1 MTITRSQ
8 AITNL
13 TNGTAL
19 TWEASGSFK
28 GGTIHLDKP
37 GQRRLFNFLADQNPD
52 DVASADESLFNGLI
66 AAWND
71 DESDPADQKAEA
83 QDANFS
89 GPWRLVRIEA
99 TGFGGLNTPGGPS
112 FELEVYGENWC
123 LEGYN
128 GSGKTSLASLIL
140 WTLTGYR
147 NREQDG
153 PHKDIGL
160 RELVTDGAKKIGTWP
175 PLVTYPLNPG
185 DLKKT
190 ASVSGKLTF
199 ADPAGN
205 LATAIRSVESPV
217 DGDPVV
223 TEDIDARLLAMPQLI
238 ETGLLMPARI
248 GHIGFGSKSQSLYQA
263 LKMLTGLDQL
273 AAIGAGAAGFGH
285 GAKRFL
291 KYAKDN
297 GIDGFERDF
306 KTCLERAREQ
316 AKDTVIDLTKD
327 YRLDDT
333 NLIEELTT
341 IEEDA
346 STKAG
351 AALSLLKAEIAANID
366 VGDADDR
373 KRLNDAV
380 SKARVYVGEGENG
393 VPLFKTW
400 AALKLAGEAGFSDI
414 DEALKS
420 AKASLA
426 TALVWHKKQKSDKKL
441 RLKALASRFYVSEDL
456 LGEEAHCPLCE
467 TKLSSDEQLAVAAE
481 LADLKSDAEH
491 AERAIADACHD
502 IEKTVKAVVPS
513 ALEPHFA
520 TLSDM
525 DPATVFASAV
535 KARFSEGTPFS
546 DVLTGIA
553 DFVKVHADKTSKD
566 LPAFTHIM
574 ETNPPSEIAEVE
586 SLQILLANMSRV
598 SSLTAWWA
606 ANRIEFVTAWKGLIG
621 EKDDENGWPSDC
633 IEGKL
638 QTLED
643 AIAGSDPLDKIA
655 KQMTAA
661 KKAAE
666 SWAVIQSV
674 QQTRIKIVAALEPL
688 KKLQQLVDSE
698 THRTVVTLKDRV
710 ATILGDIRLKDRLSF
725 RDTAIAKK
733 GVTVEG
739 GFADGMQIDAALVAN
754 SSWLR
759 ALLWAFIFGLREQSI
774 ADAGTNIFPLMV
786 LDDPQT
792 TFDPKNKRK
801 WAAKIVGI
809 ANMNP
814 TDPNGMQL
822 FLATH
827 ERQFYD
833 IVCETCEL
841 DGQEGKMAGPTSTS
855 KVAHVVNGTFLD
867 RQFSKASLDQDD
879 EEGYRYVLAVRIYC
893 EDLLKI
899 MLRPESYEI
908 SGDTLGKLCELLSKL
923 KSDDIAPYDRSAF
936 QKLIKLLNEQSAPVI
951 KIINASHHT
960 YDGTIGYAQAEDV
973 QKYWKEKLQTAFVNA
988 FRLAADFDAY
998 GGVSRLFAWEDNV
1011 ISFPDGHTER
1021 IKALA
1026 FTSTGVAAAAESDGL
1041 VGSGQIEIEE
1051 WDDAVPISLF
1061 KHSAYRLNAGTLDPV
1076 ANIGDIILVQDFGE
1090 PRSRNLTV
1098 TALGDKLYAR
1108 RLNET
1113 EDHTDVVILTAQAT
1127 DPYALPDPVIALKS
1141 KISPRKIV
1149 GTLYMSQSAQP
1160 PQIDGN
1166 EVSGVDDF
1174 AMIETRVKGAKLFKV
1189 KGRSMEPVALDGQ
1202 YVMTVEEPLDVTTLK
1217 RLSGELIIA
1226 VDEDA
1231 GVYFKRLRLHGNF
1244 IVLESAN
1251 SSLTTTS
1258 EILSL
1263 EEGTDFKRL
1272 SSLRSVVGVLFD
1284 LPTAI
1289 S

>member
-1 MTITRSQ
+1 MTITLSQ

-13 TNGTAL
+13 TSGTAL
-19 TWEASGSFK
+19 SWEASGSFK
-28 GGTIHLDKP
+28 AGIIHLDKP
-37 GQRRLFNFLADQNPD
+37 AQRRLFKFLADQSPD
-52 DVASADESLFNGLI
+52 DVVSADETLFSGLT

-71 DESDPADQKAEA
+71 GENDPADQKTEA
-83 QDANFS
+83 KEAVLS

-99 TGFGGLNTPGGPS
+99 TGFGGLNTPDGPA
-112 FELEVYGENWC
+112 FELDVGGENWC

-140 WTLTGYR
+140 WTLTGFR

-153 PHKDIGL
+153 PHKDIGI
-160 RELVTDGAKKIGTWP
+160 RESVTDGTKKIGTWP
-175 PLVTYPLNPG
+175 PLVTYPSTPD

-199 ADPAGN
+199 TDLEGN
-205 LATAIRSVESPV
+205 LATAMRSVESPTDTTPIV
-217 DGDPVV
+217 IEEIDP
-223 TEDIDARLLAMPQLI
+223 RLLTMPQLI

-248 GHIGFGSKSQSLYQA
+248 GHVGFGSKSQTLYQA

-273 AAIGAGAAGFGH
+273 AAIGIGAAGFGH

-297 GIDGFERDF
+297 GIDGYERDF

-316 AKDTVIDLTKD
+316 TKDTTIDLTKE
-327 YRLDDT
+327 YQLGAEK
-333 NLIEELTT
+333 LIEELTA

-346 STKAG
+346 STRAG
-351 AALSLLKAEIAANID
+351 AALSLLKEEIAPDID
-366 VGDADDR
+366 VDDADAR
-373 KRLNDAV
+373 TRLNNGV
-380 SKARVYVGEGENG
+380 SKARVYVSEGADG
-393 VPLFKTW
+393 VPLFKAW
-400 AALKLAGEAGFSDI
+400 AALKLSGEAGFSDI
-414 DEALKS
+414 ADALET
-420 AKASLA
+420 AKTSLA
-426 TALVWHKKQKSDKKL
+426 TALDWHEKQQSDKKL
-441 RLKALASRFYVSEDL
+441 RLKALASRFYVPEDR
-456 LGEEAHCPLCE
+456 LGEKAHCPLCE
-467 TKLSSDEQLAVAAE
+467 TKLSSDEQLALAAE
-481 LADLKSDAEH
+481 LAYLRNDAEH

-502 IEKTVKAVVPS
+502 IEETIKALIPTV
-513 ALEPHFA
+513 LEPHF
-520 TLSDM
+520 TVLSDM
-525 DPATVFASAV
+525 EPATAFAVAV
-535 KARFSEGTPFS
+535 NARFSDESPFS

-553 DFVKVHADKTSKD
+553 DFAKAQADTASKG
-566 LPAFTHIM
+566 LPAFTHTP
-574 ETNPPSEIAEVE
+574 ETHLSSDIVQVE
-586 SLQILLANMSRV
+586 NLQILLAKMSRV
-598 SSLTAWWA
+598 SSLTTWWA
-606 ANRIEFVTAWKGLIG
+606 ANRAEFLAAWKGLIG
-621 EKDDENGWPSDC
+621 EKNVENEWPSEC

-661 KKAAE
+661 KRAAE
-666 SWAVIQSV
+666 SWATIQLV
-674 QQTRIKIVAALEPL
+674 QQTRVEIVTALEPL
-688 KKLQQLVDSE
+688 KSLQQLVDCE
-698 THRTVVTLKDRV
+698 THRTVVTLKERV
-710 ATILGDIRLKDRLSF
+710 AAILGDIRLKDRLSF
-725 RDTAIAKK
+725 KDTNMAKK

-739 GFADGMQIDAALVAN
+739 GFADGMQIDAAFVAN

-759 ALLWAFIFGLREQSI
+759 ALLWAFIFALREQSI
-774 ADAGTNIFPLMV
+774 VDVGVNIFPLMV
-786 LDDPQT
+786 LDDPQA

-801 WAAKIVGI
+801 WAEKIVAT
-809 ANMNP
+809 ANIN
-814 TDPNGMQL
+814 TTEASGMQL

-833 IVCETCEL
+833 IICETCEL
-841 DGQEGKMAGPTSTS
+841 TGQKGKMAGPTSTS

-867 RQFSKASLDQDD
+867 RQFSKASIDQDD
-879 EEGYRYVLAVRIYC
+879 EEGYRYVQAVRVYC

-923 KSDDIAPYDRSAF
+923 KADDISPFNRSAF
-936 QKLIKLLNEQSAPVI
+936 LKLVKLLNEQSEPVI
-951 KIINASHHT
+951 KVINASHHT

-973 QKYWKEKLQTAFVNA
+973 EKHWKGKLQKAFVNA
-988 FRLAADFDAY
+988 FRLTADFDAY

-1011 ISFPDGHTER
+1011 VAFPGGHSDK
-1021 IKALA
+1021 IKALE

-1051 WDDAVPISLF
+1051 WENAEPISLF
-1061 KHSAYRLNAGTLDPV
+1061 NHSAYRLNAGTLDPV
-1076 ANIGDIILVQDFGE
+1076 VDIGDIIIVQDFGE

-1113 EDHTDVVILTAQAT
+1113 EDHTDVIILTAQAT

-1149 GTLYMSQSAQP
+1149 GTLFMPQSVQP
-1160 PQIDGN
+1160 PEIDGN
-1166 EVSGVDDF
+1166 EVSAIDDF
-1174 AMIETRVKGAKLFKV
+1174 ATIEMRMKEAKLFKV
-1189 KGRSMEPVALDGQ
+1189 RGRSMEPVALDGQ
-1202 YVMTVEEPLDVTTLK
+1202 HVMTVEESLDTSTLK
-1217 RLSGELIIA
+1217 RLSGELVIA

-1231 GVYFKRLRLHGNF
+1231 GVYFKRLRLHGNLV
-1244 IVLESAN
+1244 VLESAN
-1251 SSLTTTS
+1251 SSLTTSS

-1263 EEGTDFKRL
+1263 EDGSDFKRL

-1284 LPTAI
+1284 LPTVN
-1289 S
+1289 

>member
-1 MTITRSQ
+1 MTITLSQ
-8 AITNL
+8 AITTLMNRK
-13 TNGTAL
+13 AL
-19 TWEASGSFK
+19 TWEASGTYK
-28 GGTIHLDKP
+28 GGTIHLDEAR
-37 GQRRLFNFLADQNPD
+37 QRRLFSFLSDQNPD
-52 DVASADESLFNGLI
+52 DVASADEALFAGLT

-71 DESDPADQKAEA
+71 DESDPADQRTEA
-83 QDANFS
+83 QDANLS

-99 TGFGGLNTPGGPS
+99 TGFGGLNTPAGPA

-128 GSGKTSLASLIL
+128 GSGKTSLSSLIL

-160 RELVTDGAKKIGTWP
+160 REPVTDGAKKIGTWP
-175 PLVTYPLNPG
+175 PLVTYPLILG

-205 LATAIRSVESPV
+205 LATALRSVESPV
-217 DGDPVV
+217 DGNPVV
-223 TEDIDARLLAMPQLI
+223 TVDIDARLLAMPQLI

-273 AAIGAGAAGFGH
+273 TAIGAGAAGFGH

-333 NLIEELTT
+333 GLIEKLTT
-341 IEEDA
+341 IEGDA

-351 AALSLLKAEIAANID
+351 AALSLFQAEIAANID

-380 SKARVYVGEGENG
+380 SKARVYVGEGVKG

-400 AALKLAGEAGFSDI
+400 AVLKLAGESGFSDV

-426 TALVWHKKQKSDKKL
+426 TALVWHEKQKSDKKL

-456 LGEEAHCPLCE
+456 LGEKAHCPLCE
-467 TKLSSDEQLAVAAE
+467 TKWSSDEQLALAAE
-481 LADLKSDAEH
+481 LADLKSEAAH
-491 AERAIADACHD
+491 AERAIADACRD
-502 IEKTVKAVVPS
+502 IENTVNASVPP

-525 DPATVFASAV
+525 DPATAFASAV
-535 KARFSEGTPFS
+535 KARFSDAPPFS

-553 DFVKVHADKTSKD
+553 DFVKTHADKTSKD
-566 LPAFTHIM
+566 LPTFTYVM
-574 ETNPPSEIAEVE
+574 ETNPPCEIAEVE
-586 SLQILLANMSRV
+586 SLQALLGKMSRV

-606 ANRIEFVTAWKGLIG
+606 ANRIEFVTAWKSLIG
-621 EKDDENGWPSDC
+621 EKDDENGWPNDS

-643 AIAGSDPLDKIA
+643 AIAGSEPLDKIA

-661 KKAAE
+661 KKAAK
-666 SWAVIQSV
+666 SWSAIQSV
-674 QQTRIKIVAALEPL
+674 QQTRIEIVAALEPL
-688 KKLQQLVDSE
+688 KRLQLLVECE
-698 THRTVVTLKDRV
+698 THRTIVTLKERV
-710 ATILGDIRLKDRLSF
+710 AAILIDIRLKDRLSF
-725 RDTAIAKK
+725 RDTAMAKK

-774 ADAGTNIFPLMV
+774 EDAGANIFPLMV

-801 WAAKIVGI
+801 WAEKIVGI
-809 ANMNP
+809 ANRNSK
-814 TDPNGMQL
+814 DPIGMQL

-833 IVCETCEL
+833 IICETYEL
-841 DGQEGKMAGPTSTS
+841 NGQEGKIAGPTSTS

-867 RQFSKASLDQDD
+867 RQFSKASLDQDN
-879 EEGYRYVLAVRIYC
+879 EEGYRYVWAVRVYC

-923 KSDDIAPYDRSAF
+923 KLDDVAPYNRSAF
-936 QKLIKLLNEQSAPVI
+936 QKLIKLLNEQSVPII

-960 YDGTIGYAQAEDV
+960 YDGTIGYAEAEDV
-973 QKYWKEKLQTAFVNA
+973 QKYWKTKLQTAFVNA

-1011 ISFPDGHTER
+1011 VAFPDGHR
-1021 IKALA
+1021 DKIKALE
-1026 FTSTGVAAAAESDGL
+1026 FTSTGVAAAAESDGQ

-1051 WDDAVPISLF
+1051 WHEAQPISLF

-1076 ANIGDIILVQDFGE
+1076 ADIGDILLVQDFGE
-1090 PRSRNLTV
+1090 PRSRNLIVTV
-1098 TALGDKLYAR
+1098 LGEKLFAR
-1108 RLNET
+1108 RLNEA

-1149 GTLYMSQSAQP
+1149 GTLFMSQSAHP

-1166 EVSGVDDF
+1166 EVSAVDNF
-1174 AMIETRVKGAKLFKV
+1174 ALIETRVKDAKLFQV
-1189 KGRSMEPVALDGQ
+1189 KGRSMEPIALEGQ
-1202 YVMTVEEPLDVTTLK
+1202 YVMTVEKPLDVTTLNQ
-1217 RLSGELIIA
+1217 LSGELVIA

-1231 GVYFKRLRLHGNF
+1231 GVYFKRLRLHGNL

-1263 EEGTDFKRL
+1263 EQAAGFKRL
-1272 SSLRSVVGVLFD
+1272 IGLRSVVGVLFD
-1284 LPTAI
+1284 LPTAT
-1289 S
+1289 

>member
-1 MTITRSQ
+1 MKITLSQ
-8 AITNL
+8 AVTSL
-13 TNGTAL
+13 TSGTAL

-37 GQRRLFNFLADQNPD
+37 DHRRLFNFLADQNPD
-52 DVASADESLFNGLI
+52 DVALANESLFDGLT

-71 DESDPADQKAEA
+71 NESDPADHKTEP
-83 QDANFS
+83 QDATLS

-99 TGFGGLNTPGGPS
+99 NGFGGLNTPDGPE
-112 FELEVYGENWC
+112 FELEVCGENWC

-153 PHKDIGL
+153 PHKDIGH
-160 RELVTDGAKKIGTWP
+160 REPVTDGTKKIGTWP
-175 PLVTYPLNPG
+175 PLVTYPLSPD

-190 ASVSGKLTF
+190 ACVSGKLTF
-199 ADPAGN
+199 ADPTGN
-205 LATAIRSVESPV
+205 LATAMRSVESPV
-217 DGDPVV
+217 EGTPVV
-223 TEDIDARLLAMPQLI
+223 SEEIDARLLTMPQLI

-273 AAIGAGAAGFGH
+273 AAIGTGAAAFGH

-316 AKDTVIDLTKD
+316 AEDTVIDLTKD
-327 YRLDDT
+327 YQLNDSK
-333 NLIEELTT
+333 LIEELTT

-351 AALSLLKAEIAANID
+351 AALSLLKAEIAADID
-366 VGDADDR
+366 VGNVDDR
-373 KRLNDAV
+373 TRLNSAV
-380 SKARVYVGEGENG
+380 SKARVYVSEGVNG
-393 VPLFKTW
+393 VPLFKAW
-400 AALKLAGEAGFSDI
+400 AALKHAGESGFSEI
-414 DEALKS
+414 EEALKS

-426 TALVWHKKQKSDKKL
+426 TALVWHDKQKNDKKL
-441 RLKALASRFYVSEDL
+441 RLKALASRFYVTDDL
-456 LGEEAHCPLCE
+456 LSEKAHCPLCE
-467 TKLSSDEQLAVAAE
+467 TKLSSDEQLELATELAE
-481 LADLKSDAEH
+481 LRSDAEH
-491 AERAIADACHD
+491 AERAIADACRD
-502 IEKTVKAVVPS
+502 IEKTVRALVPS

-520 TLSDM
+520 ALSDM
-525 DPATVFASAV
+525 EPATAFAAAV
-535 KARFSEGTPFS
+535 TARFSDETPFS
-546 DVLTGIA
+546 DVLIGIA
-553 DFVKVHADKTSKD
+553 DFVKAHADKMSKD
-566 LPAFTHIM
+566 LPAFTHIV
-574 ETNPPSEIAEVE
+574 ETNPSSEISEVAD
-586 SLQILLANMSRV
+586 LQILLAKMSRV

-606 ANRIEFVTAWKGLIG
+606 ANQIEFVSAWKGLIG
-621 EKDDENGWPSDC
+621 EKDDENEWTSDC

-638 QTLED
+638 ETLED

-661 KKAAE
+661 KIAAE
-666 SWAVIQSV
+666 SWAKIQSV

-688 KKLQQLVDSE
+688 KKLQQLVDCE
-698 THRTVVTLKDRV
+698 THRTVVTLKERV
-710 ATILGDIRLKDRLSF
+710 AAILGDIRLRDRLSF
-725 RDTAIAKK
+725 KDTAMSKK
-733 GVTVEG
+733 NVTVEG

-759 ALLWAFIFGLREQSI
+759 ALLWAFLFALREQSI
-774 ADAGTNIFPLMV
+774 ADAGANIFPLMV

-801 WAAKIVGI
+801 WAAKIVDT
-809 ANMNP
+809 ANIGP
-814 TDPNGMQL
+814 ADVDGMQL
-822 FLATH
+822 FLTTH

-833 IVCETCEL
+833 IICETCVL
-841 DGQEGKMAGPTSTS
+841 SGQEGKMAPPTSTS

-867 RQFSKASLDQDD
+867 RQFSKASADQDD

-923 KSDDIAPYDRSAF
+923 RSDDIAPFNRSAF
-936 QKLIKLLNEQSAPVI
+936 QKLVKLLNEQSVPII
-951 KIINASHHT
+951 KVINASHHT
-960 YDGTIGYAQAEDV
+960 YDGTIGYAEAEDV
-973 QKYWKEKLQTAFVNA
+973 QKYWKGKLQSAFVNA

-1011 ISFPDGHTER
+1011 IMFPDGHR
-1021 IKALA
+1021 DKIKALP
-1026 FTSTGVAAAAESDGL
+1026 FTSTGIAAAAETDGL
-1041 VGSGQIEIEE
+1041 VGNGQIQIEE
-1051 WDDAVPISLF
+1051 WHDAKPISLF
-1061 KHSAYRLNAGTLDPV
+1061 NHSAYRLNAGTLDPV
-1076 ANIGDIILVQDFGE
+1076 VGIGDIILVQDFGE

-1127 DPYALPDPVIALKS
+1127 DPYALPDPVIALKT
-1141 KISPRKIV
+1141 KISPRKII
-1149 GTLYMSQSAQP
+1149 GTLFMSQSAQP

-1166 EVSGVDDF
+1166 EVSAVDDF
-1174 AMIETRVKGAKLFKV
+1174 AMIETRAKDAKLFKV
-1189 KGRSMEPVALDGQ
+1189 EGRSMEPVALDGQ

-1217 RLSGELIIA
+1217 RLSGELVIA

-1231 GVYFKRLRLHGNF
+1231 GVYFKRLRVHGSF

-1263 EEGTDFKRL
+1263 KDGTDFKRL

-1284 LPTAI
+1284 LPTAN
-1289 S
+1289 

>member
-1 MTITRSQ
+1 MTITLSQ
-8 AITNL
+8 ATTNL
-13 TNGTAL
+13 TSGTAL
-19 TWEASGSFK
+19 SWEASGSFK
-28 GGTIHLDKP
+28 AATIHLDKP
-37 GQRRLFNFLADQNPD
+37 AQRRLFKFLVDQSPD
-52 DVASADESLFNGLI
+52 DVASADESLFSGI
-66 AAWND
+66 TAAWND
-71 DESDPADQKAEA
+71 DENDPADQMTEA
-83 QDANFS
+83 QEAALS
-89 GPWRLVRIEA
+89 GPWRLIRIEA
-99 TGFGGLNTPGGPS
+99 TGFGGLNTPDGPA
-112 FELEVYGENWC
+112 FELEVSGENWC

-153 PHKDIGL
+153 PHNDIGI
-160 RELVTDGAKKIGTWP
+160 REPVTDGTKKIGTWP
-175 PLVTYPLNPG
+175 PLVTYPLSPS
-185 DLKKT
+185 DLTKT

-199 ADPAGN
+199 ADPTGN
-205 LATAIRSVESPV
+205 LATAVRSVESPV
-217 DGDPVV
+217 EGDPVV

-297 GIDGFERDF
+297 GIDGYERDF

-316 AKDTVIDLTKD
+316 AKDTTIDLTKD
-327 YRLDDT
+327 YQLGDEK
-333 NLIEELTT
+333 LIEELTT

-346 STKAG
+346 STRAG
-351 AALSLLKAEIAANID
+351 AALSLLKAEIAADID
-366 VGDADDR
+366 VNDADDR
-373 KRLNDAV
+373 TRLNGAV
-380 SKARVYVGEGENG
+380 SKARVYVSEGAKG
-393 VPLFKTW
+393 VPLFKAW
-400 AALKLAGEAGFSDI
+400 EALKLSGEAGFSGIED
-414 DEALKS
+414 ALET

-426 TALVWHKKQKSDKKL
+426 TALDWHEKQKSDKKL

-456 LGEEAHCPLCE
+456 LGEKAHCPLCE
-467 TKLSSDEQLAVAAE
+467 TKLTSDEQLALAAE
-481 LADLKSDAEH
+481 LANLKSDAEH

-502 IEKTVKAVVPS
+502 IENTVKALIPS
-513 ALEPHFA
+513 ALDPHFNV
-520 TLSDM
+520 LSDM
-525 DPATVFASAV
+525 EPAPAFAAAV
-535 KARFSEGTPFS
+535 KARFSDESPFS

-553 DFVKVHADKTSKD
+553 DFVKVHADKTSKE
-566 LPAFTHIM
+566 LPAFTHTPESDLSNDIAPV
-574 ETNPPSEIAEVE
+574 ET
-586 SLQILLANMSRV
+586 LQVLLAKMSRV
-598 SSLTAWWA
+598 SSLTKWWA
-606 ANRIEFVTAWKGLIG
+606 ANRIEFITAWKAMIG
-621 EKDDENGWPSDC
+621 EKNEENEWPNEC

-661 KKAAE
+661 KEAAE
-666 SWAVIQSV
+666 SWTTIQLV
-674 QQTRIKIVAALEPL
+674 QQTRIEIAAALEPL
-688 KKLQQLVDSE
+688 KGLQQLVDCE
-698 THRTVVTLKDRV
+698 THRTVVTLKARV
-710 ATILGDIRLKDRLSF
+710 TAILDDIRLKDRLSF
-725 RDTAIAKK
+725 KDTNMAKK

-739 GFADGMQIDAALVAN
+739 GFADGMQIDAAFVAN

-759 ALLWAFIFGLREQSI
+759 ALLWAFIFALREQSI
-774 ADAGTNIFPLMV
+774 ADVGGNIFPLMV

-801 WAAKIVGI
+801 WAAKIVGT
-809 ANMNP
+809 ANIDP
-814 TDPNGMQL
+814 TDANGMQL
-822 FLATH
+822 FLTTH

-841 DGQEGKMAGPTSTS
+841 AGQEGKMAGPTSTS

-867 RQFSKASLDQDD
+867 RQFSKASVDQDD
-879 EEGYRYVLAVRIYC
+879 EEGYRYVLAVRVYC

-923 KSDDIAPYDRSAF
+923 KSDDVSPFNRSAF
-936 QKLIKLLNEQSAPVI
+936 EKLVNLLNEQSKPEI

-960 YDGTIGYAQAEDV
+960 YDGTIGYAQAEEV
-973 QKYWKEKLQTAFVNA
+973 QKYWKGKLQTAFVNA

-1011 ISFPDGHTER
+1011 VAFPDGHTDK

-1051 WDDAVPISLF
+1051 WDNAEPISLF

-1076 ANIGDIILVQDFGE
+1076 ADIGDIILVQDFGE

-1113 EDHTDVVILTAQAT
+1113 DDHTDIVILTAQAT

-1149 GTLYMSQSAQP
+1149 GTLFMSQSAQP

-1166 EVSGVDDF
+1166 EVSAVGDF
-1174 AMIETRVKGAKLFKV
+1174 AMIEARVKEAKLFKV

-1202 YVMTVEEPLDVTTLK
+1202 YVMTVKEPLDVTTLK
-1217 RLSGELIIA
+1217 RLSGELVIA

-1263 EEGTDFKRL
+1263 EEGSKFKRI

-1284 LPTAI
+1284 LPI
-1289 S
+1289 IN

>member
-1 MTITRSQ
+1 MIITLSQ
-8 AITNL
+8 ATKNL
-13 TNGTAL
+13 TSGTAL
-19 TWEASGSFK
+19 SWEASGSFK
-28 GGTIHLDKP
+28 AGTIHLNNP
-37 GQRRLFNFLADQNPD
+37 AQRRLFKFLADQSPD
-52 DVASADESLFNGLI
+52 DVASADESLFSGI
-66 AAWND
+66 TAAWND
-71 DESDPADQKAEA
+71 KENDPADQMTETKEA
-83 QDANFS
+83 ALS
-89 GPWRLVRIEA
+89 GPWRLIHIEA
-99 TGFGGLNTPGGPS
+99 TGFGGLNTPDGPA
-112 FELEVYGENWC
+112 FNLEVIGENWC

-140 WTLTGYR
+140 WTMTGYR

-153 PHKDIGL
+153 PHNDIGI
-160 RELVTDGAKKIGTWP
+160 REPVTDGTKKIGTWP
-175 PLVTYPLNPG
+175 PLVTYPLSPN
-185 DLKKT
+185 DLTKT

-199 ADPAGN
+199 ADPEGN
-205 LATAIRSVESPV
+205 LATAERSVESSV
-217 DGDPVV
+217 DGNPVV
-223 TEDIDARLLAMPQLI
+223 TEEIDPRLLTMPQLI

-248 GHIGFGSKSQSLYQA
+248 GHVGFGSKSQSLYQA

-297 GIDGFERDF
+297 GIDGYESDF
-306 KTCLERAREQ
+306 QTCLERAREQ
-316 AKDTVIDLTKD
+316 ADDTAIDLTKD
-327 YRLDDT
+327 YKLGDKK
-333 NLIEELTT
+333 LIEELTT
-341 IEEDA
+341 IEDDA
-346 STKAG
+346 STRAG

-366 VGDADDR
+366 VNDADDR
-373 KRLNDAV
+373 TRLNGAV
-380 SKARVYVGEGENG
+380 SKARVYVSEGVNG
-393 VPLFKTW
+393 VPLFKAW

-414 DEALKS
+414 EEALET
-420 AKASLA
+420 AKTSLA
-426 TALVWHKKQKSDKKL
+426 TALDWHGKQKNDKKL

-456 LGEEAHCPLCE
+456 LGEKAHCPLCE
-467 TKLSSDEQLAVAAE
+467 TKLTSDEQLALAAE
-481 LADLKSDAEH
+481 LADLRNDAEH

-502 IEKTVKAVVPS
+502 IEKTIKALIPTE
-513 ALEPHFA
+513 LEPHFSV
-520 TLSDM
+520 LSDM
-525 DPATVFASAV
+525 EPATAFAVAV
-535 KARFSEGTPFS
+535 NARFSDESPFS

-553 DFVKVHADKTSKD
+553 DFVKAQADTASKR
-566 LPAFTHIM
+566 LPAFTHTP
-574 ETNPPSEIAEVE
+574 ETDPSSDIVQVE
-586 SLQILLANMSRV
+586 NLQILLAKMSRV
-598 SSLTAWWA
+598 SSLTTWWA
-606 ANRIEFVTAWKGLIG
+606 ANRAEFLAAWKGLIG
-621 EKDDENGWPSDC
+621 ESENEWPSEC

-661 KKAAE
+661 KRAAE
-666 SWAVIQSV
+666 SWATIQSV
-674 QQTRIKIVAALEPL
+674 QQTRIEIAAALEPL
-688 KKLQQLVDSE
+688 KGLQQLVDCE
-698 THRTVVTLKDRV
+698 THRTVVTLKGRV
-710 ATILGDIRLKDRLSF
+710 SAILDDIRLKDRLSF
-725 RDTAIAKK
+725 KDTNMAKK

-739 GFADGMQIDAALVAN
+739 GFADGMQIDAAFVAN

-759 ALLWAFIFGLREQSI
+759 ALLWAFIFALREQSI
-774 ADAGTNIFPLMV
+774 ADAGANIFPLMV

-801 WAAKIVGI
+801 WAAKIVGT
-809 ANMNP
+809 ANIDP

-822 FLATH
+822 FLTTH

-833 IVCETCEL
+833 IVCVTCEL
-841 DGQEGKMAGPTSTS
+841 VGQEGKMAGPTSTS

-867 RQFSKASLDQDD
+867 RQFSKASIDQDD
-879 EEGYRYVLAVRIYC
+879 EEGYRYVLAVRVYC

-899 MLRPESYEI
+899 MLRPESYQI

-923 KSDDIAPYDRSAF
+923 KSDDISPFNRSAF
-936 QKLIKLLNEQSAPVI
+936 QKLVNLLNEQSKPEI

-960 YDGTIGYAQAEDV
+960 YDGTIGYAQAEEV
-973 QKYWKEKLQTAFVNA
+973 QKYWEKHLQTAFVNA

-998 GGVSRLFAWEDNV
+998 GGVSRLFSWEDNV
-1011 ISFPDGHTER
+1011 VAFPEGHTDR

-1051 WDDAVPISLF
+1051 WANAKPISLF

-1076 ANIGDIILVQDFGE
+1076 ADIGDIILVQDFGE

-1098 TALGDKLYAR
+1098 TAIGDKLYAR

-1113 EDHTDVVILTAQAT
+1113 EDHTDIVILTAQAT

-1149 GTLYMSQSAQP
+1149 GTLFMSQSTQP

-1166 EVSGVDDF
+1166 EVSAVGDF
-1174 AMIETRVKGAKLFKV
+1174 AMVEARVKDAKLFKV

-1202 YVMTVEEPLDVTTLK
+1202 YVMTVEEPLNVTTLK
-1217 RLSGELIIA
+1217 QLSGELVIA

-1251 SSLTTTS
+1251 SSVTTTS

-1263 EEGTDFKRL
+1263 EEGSKFKRI

-1284 LPTAI
+1284 LPTI
-1289 S
+1289 T